1 MINNSET
8 PQDALIAVPEVDQQD
23 AQTRARTAYGKDYD
37 QAQQEYDNLSERRRR
52 AQIVREVTNRLYK
65 GQTKSGLQFV
75 TLRGQ
80 TALQA
85 KVMQQEM
92 SNIENY
98 YKNGGGMVDRMSNS
112 NNYNSFASP
121 IKGQGDRSS
130 FTPMRYSS
138 KFASTNQQST
148 FWQN

>member
-65 GQTKSGLQFV
+65 GQTKSGL
-75 TLRGQ
+75 
-80 TALQA
+80 
-85 KVMQQEM
+85 
-92 SNIENY
+92 
-98 YKNGGGMVDRMSNS
+98 
-112 NNYNSFASP
+112 
-121 IKGQGDRSS
+121 
-130 FTPMRYSS
+130 
-138 KFASTNQQST
+138 
-148 FWQN
+148 